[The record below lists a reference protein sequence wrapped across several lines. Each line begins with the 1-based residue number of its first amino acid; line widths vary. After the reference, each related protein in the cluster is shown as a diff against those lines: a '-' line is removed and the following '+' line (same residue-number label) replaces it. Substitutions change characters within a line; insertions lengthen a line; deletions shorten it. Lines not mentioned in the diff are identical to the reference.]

1 MAAVAVAGDRIEE
14 SHIPVDG
21 YGTALVDEL
30 LQESDPLSALE
41 ERLLR
46 EVLER
51 SEWRMQEAAD
61 RLCIS
66 RVTLWRKMKE
76 LGIEKP
82 G

>member
-1 MAAVAVAGDRIEE
+1 
-14 SHIPVDG
+14 
-21 YGTALVDEL
+21 
-30 LQESDPLSALE
+30 
-41 ERLLR
+41 LR

-82 G
+82 S